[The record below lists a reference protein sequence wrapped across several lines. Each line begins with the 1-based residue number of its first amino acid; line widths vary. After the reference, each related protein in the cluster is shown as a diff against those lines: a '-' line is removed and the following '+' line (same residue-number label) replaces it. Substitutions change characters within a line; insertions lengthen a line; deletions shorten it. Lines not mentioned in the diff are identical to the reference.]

1 LESRPATR
9 SDFGDGLAVLKRLKS
24 RQLLLLIALAE
35 AKSLRKAAAELGMAQ
50 PAATKLLQDLE
61 RTVGFALFDRG
72 PRGMQPNT
80 YGEAVIRHARLVVT
94 DLNRTRLELAAL
106 SSGATGRIRIGAVIS
121 AIPFLLARAVA
132 RLKQEY
138 PGLFVAIEVG
148 TSDALVPALASGEL
162 DVLLARPLVLAE
174 RPEFTY
180 EELTDEPLHIVARR
194 GHPLGR
200 RPRLG
205 LRDLKAS
212 AWALLPVGS
221 PMRKVLEPLFAEIGP
236 GEPRNVVET
245 SSMMTMIA
253 LMQESDML
261 AVMPVDITNF
271 GAQHGLLKKLA
282 IDLPPIMGSYG
293 VVTRRDRP
301 ESPGAAA
308 FLRHL
313 RATLGRPKALQAGP

>member
-1 LESRPATR
+1 MESRSAAR
-9 SDFGDGLAVLKRLKS
+9 SDFGDGLTVLKRLKS

-35 AKSLRKAAAELGMAQ
+35 AKSLRKAAASLGMTQ

-61 RTVGFALFDRG
+61 RALGFALFERG
-72 PRGMQPNT
+72 PRGMAPNT

-94 DLNRTRLELAAL
+94 DMTRTRLELAAL
-106 SSGATGRIRIGAVIS
+106 ASGATGRIRIGAVIS

-132 RLKQEY
+132 RLKSEY

-148 TSDALVPALASGEL
+148 TSDALVPQLASGEL

-194 GHPLGR
+194 SHPLAR
-200 RPRLG
+200 RPRLA
-205 LRDLKAS
+205 LRDLAGLS
-212 AWALLPVGS
+212 WALLPVGS

-261 AVMPVDITNF
+261 AVMPADIMSF
-271 GAQHGLLKKLA
+271 GVQHGLLKKLP
-282 IDLPPIMGSYG
+282 INLPPIMGSYG

-301 ESPGAAA
+301 ESPGTAA

-313 RATLGRPKALQAGP
+313 RATLANQ